1 MKFRAQGADLGVG
14 LLVGSWDLVTFNWA
28 HNPTY
33 NAPKWAYR
41 GYPIYKQGYNP
52 RYKYLGS
59 PMGLQVGFRVWGVR

>member
-14 LLVGSWDLVTFNWA
+14 LLVGSWDLVTTFNWA

-41 GYPIYKQGYNP
+41 GYPIYK
-52 RYKYLGS
+52 
-59 PMGLQVGFRVWGVR
+59 